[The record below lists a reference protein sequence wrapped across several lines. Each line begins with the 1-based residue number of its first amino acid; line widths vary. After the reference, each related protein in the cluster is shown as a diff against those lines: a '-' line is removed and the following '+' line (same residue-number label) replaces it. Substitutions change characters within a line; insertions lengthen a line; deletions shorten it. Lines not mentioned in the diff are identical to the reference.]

1 MKYYIAENGQPAG
14 PFEISELLN
23 HGLTVNSQVWC
34 ETMENWQPASQVPE
48 LMNVL
53 QPAVQQ
59 PYQEP
64 VQQAQPYQEPVQQA
78 QPYQEPVQ
86 QAQPYQQQAQP
97 YQQQAQPYQQPY
109 QQQAQPYQQP
119 YQQQAQPYGGYAQPQ
134 YQAPYQVMPKNWLTE
149 SILLTV
155 LSVLCC
161 CNPLSLITGIIAI
174 VNANKVKSAY
184 TVGNMPQAE
193 EASKSAKLWTLI
205 TLGILL
211 LGFIAS
217 ALLLMNSPEMSQIF
231 SEAFNK

>member
-64 VQQAQPYQEPVQQA
+64 VQQAQPYQGPV
-78 QPYQEPVQ
+78 
-86 QAQPYQQQAQP
+86 QQAQP